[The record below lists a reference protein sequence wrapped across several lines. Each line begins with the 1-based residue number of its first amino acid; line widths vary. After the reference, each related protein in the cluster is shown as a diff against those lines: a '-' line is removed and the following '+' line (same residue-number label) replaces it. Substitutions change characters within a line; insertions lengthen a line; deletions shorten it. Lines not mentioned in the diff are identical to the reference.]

1 MLPKRTLKK
10 NQPSS
15 HKKGEA
21 CFNPDSPVI
30 ANKLQCSAM
39 QLTMFIYLMLDK
51 GGLSRKNWKYLVNI
65 FIHKVLIY
73 K

>member
-1 MLPKRTLKK
+1 
-10 NQPSS
+10 
-15 HKKGEA
+15 
-21 CFNPDSPVI
+21 
-30 ANKLQCSAM
+30 M

-51 GGLSRKNWKYLVNI
+51 GALSRKNWKYLVNI

>member
-1 MLPKRTLKK
+1 
-10 NQPSS
+10 
-15 HKKGEA
+15 
-21 CFNPDSPVI
+21 
-30 ANKLQCSAM
+30 M